1 MARLVVF
8 EGEPMARLAAQR
20 LEQEGIACSVRAVGV
35 GPGGWGFAANLPY
48 ALEVRDE
55 DTERARDILDLLPE
69 DLASDG
75 SGTGS
80 GGGQRTVILVV
91 LAVAAMAVVM
101 GVADAVFERI
111 FR

>member
-1 MARLVVF
+1 
-8 EGEPMARLAAQR
+8 MARLAAQR
-20 LEQEGIACSVRAVGV
+20 LEQEGIVCSVRPVGV

-55 DTERARDILDLLPE
+55 DTDRARDILELLPE

-75 SGTGS
+75 PGAAS
-80 GGGQRTVILVV
+80 GGRRTMILVV
-91 LAVAAMAVVM
+91 LVVAAMAVVM
-101 GVADAVFERI
+101 GLADAIFERI